1 MSEELYKVW
10 SVMASRPAPLPS
22 AVVTPLACVSVLRLQ
37 VFLEFADN
45 VQAVSC
51 DEALLDV
58 SSRVVDAEQILG
70 HAQRIRE
77 AIAQRTGCQASIGA
91 AHNIL
96 LAKYA

>member
-1 MSEELYKVW
+1 MVRDGIEARPPSL
-10 SVMASRPAPLPS
+10 SRRHPAGVPP
-22 AVVTPLACVSVLRLQ
+22 VLRLQ

-58 SSRVVDAEQILG
+58 SSRVVDADEILG

-96 LAKYA
+96 LAKYAWGGG

>member
-1 MSEELYKVW
+1 MV
-10 SVMASRPAPLPS
+10 SRPAPLRS
-22 AVVTPLACVSVLRLQ
+22 AVATPLACAPVLRLQ

-58 SSRVVDAEQILG
+58 SSRVVDADEILG